1 MKSLLLLL
9 LALPASAELLE
20 IESMKELMP
29 RLEPGT
35 LVVFDIDNTLLT
47 PSGNI
52 GSDHWY
58 EYLIEAYKRDDAKL
72 TEAQAEAKAGEAW
85 SKTLPKI
92 KVVPVED
99 LEPAFL
105 AAIQKRGLKVMALTA
120 REPADAAVTFAQ
132 LEAVGY
138 DLAASAPF
146 QRDWRSKS
154 GGLYSQGV
162 FLAGDGNKGDFLVE
176 FLKAAGLK
184 PKAVVFADDKL
195 KHAKNVDA
203 ALTAAGI
210 PVTAFRY
217 GGADAK
223 ISAFRTVMGEASS
236 ASDAG
241 RLFHGTG
248 L

>member
-1 MKSLLLLL
+1 MKALLLLL
-9 LALPASAELLE
+9 LALPAGAELVE
-20 IESMKELMP
+20 IKSMKELMP
-29 RLEPGT
+29 KLEPGT

-58 EYLIEAYKRDDAKL
+58 EYLIDAYKRDDAKL
-72 TEAQAEAKAGEAW
+72 TEEQAEAKAAEAW
-85 SKTLPKI
+85 SKTLPKV
-92 KVVPVED
+92 KPVAVED
-99 LEPAFL
+99 IEPAFV

-132 LEAVGY
+132 LKAVGY
-138 DLAASAPF
+138 DLSAAAPSAK
-146 QRDWRSKS
+146 DWRSKS
-154 GGLYSQGV
+154 GGLYSKGV
-162 FLAGDGNKGDFLVE
+162 FLGGDGNKGEFLVE
-176 FLKAAGLK
+176 FIKAAGLR

-217 GGADAK
+217 GGADPK
-223 ISAFRTVMGEASS
+223 ISAFRAVMGEAAT
-236 ASDAG
+236 ASDAA

>member
-1 MKSLLLLL
+1 MKLLLLL
-9 LALPASAELLE
+9 LATAARAELVE
-20 IESMKELMP
+20 IKSMKELQP
-29 RLEPGT
+29 KLEPGT

-58 EYLIEAYKRDDAKL
+58 EYLIGAYKRDDAQL
-72 TEAQAEAKAGEAW
+72 TDEQAEEKAAQAW
-85 SKTLPKI
+85 SKTLPTVKP
-92 KVVPVED
+92 VAVED
-99 LEPAFL
+99 LEPAFV
-105 AAIQKRGLKVMALTA
+105 AAVQKRGLRVMALTA

-132 LEAVGY
+132 LKAVGY
-138 DLAASAPF
+138 DLAASAPSAKE
-146 QRDWRSKS
+146 WRSKS
-154 GGLYSQGV
+154 GGLYSKGV
-162 FLAGDGNKGDFLVE
+162 FLAGDGNKGEFLVE
-176 FLKAAGLK
+176 FLKASGLA

-223 ISAFRTVMGEASS
+223 ISAFRAVMGEA
-236 ASDAG
+236 ATARDAA
-241 RLFHGTG
+241 RLFHGTE